1 MRFPTKLQDLVPPET
16 VRQFLEL
23 VNQPTLVSG
32 IKEAA
37 QKMGWKD
44 SWQPPQFQEAMQQ
57 AKKWLNTLA
66 YPFQVEG
73 LSFQTCINGT
83 GEIFSDRWLSVPLDS
98 EALRARAVVAEG
110 FASGN
115 LTQTVTTS
123 LQKLYHVEEAL
134 VVGSVAQAIDLL
146 SRHPEFRNRWS
157 IPRVDCIRL
166 PRQNSSTQAVDV
178 RDMLNYS
185 HSDIEE
191 IGASNECARVDF
203 ERVLQAGQRA
213 VLTCWPSGLDQANAW
228 SPHRDW
234 AVDLAH
240 QHHGIAAELLLVG
253 TTYPLHDSS
262 FAPPSIADRLS
273 QGLDIAIIPGAGLL
287 GGPPCGILLGN
298 SKTLRPLQSIADRFG
313 LHAEPAT
320 VAALVATLEKSQTE
334 DQWRQTP
341 VGSILTNSL
350 ANLENR
356 AQRLMAQLQG
366 CSKLANVHSQI
377 KQVPWE
383 RPPGTDRFTKPR
395 PLPKAHGQ

>member
-1 MRFPTKLQDLVPPET
+1 MHQRHWRNLFGQV
-16 VRQFLEL
+16 
-23 VNQPTLVSG
+23 
-32 IKEAA
+32 A
-37 QKMGWKD
+37 QCTARLG
-44 SWQPPQFQEAMQQ
+44 
-57 AKKWLNTLA
+57 
-66 YPFQVEG
+66 
-73 LSFQTCINGT
+73 
-83 GEIFSDRWLSVPLDS
+83 SDPSSR
-98 EALRARAVVAEG
+98 RVAEVS
-110 FASGN
+110 SGN

-123 LQKLYHVEEAL
+123 LQKLYHVEEAI

-287 GGPPCGILLGN
+287 
-298 SKTLRPLQSIADRFG
+298 ADR
-313 LHAEPAT
+313 HAGSSS
-320 VAALVATLEKSQTE
+320 V
-334 DQWRQTP
+334 TP
-341 VGSILTNSL
+341 KHFDRSS
-350 ANLENR
+350 R
-356 AQRLMAQLQG
+356 
-366 CSKLANVHSQI
+366 SQI
-377 KQVPWE
+377 VLDCTPNPQLWQPWLQLSKNH
-383 RPPGTDRFTKPR
+383 KPKINGSK
-395 PLPKAHGQ
+395 PLSVQS